1 MKKILIIS
9 LFYLQTISIL
19 SQAWVEQSP
28 PVGTPELYS
37 AFAFSRD
44 IAWVS
49 GAQGTVL
56 CTSTGGAT
64 WVPRASALF
73 LSTTVYGIYASSQDT
88 AYCVCT
94 ITGAGKVFKTT
105 NAGITWI
112 QKFTR
117 PGTTLKDI
125 EFVNNQTG
133 YIYGNPTGGKW
144 FIMRTTD
151 ATATWDSINVTRPT
165 SFDVDDLA
173 WPNALHVKQIS
184 VGGPITIWFG
194 TNAAAIMR
202 STNSG
207 AFWTSNATQSS
218 NVYAI
223 TFVNDQLGF
232 AGGQVPYK
240 TINGGVNWVVQ
251 GTYPNSGDF
260 FSFTNSSGYLFY
272 SSGDKICYS
281 TNGGTSFSVQY
292 SQPNQEFY
300 NHLSFV
306 TVPNDEPM
314 SFLTGWGV
322 TDNGSISHYTETI
335 GISPI
340 GSVIPQ
346 DFSLKQ
352 NYPNP
357 FNPVTFIEFDLPEKG
372 NVSLKIYNVSGELI
386 KTLFAGLLNAGSFKA
401 DFDASELSS
410 GAYFYRLETK
420 GHAESRKMILIK

>member
-1 MKKILIIS
+1 MKKITVIS
-9 LFYLQTISIL
+9 LFCLHSLGIWGQT
-19 SQAWVEQSP
+19 WEEQSP

-37 AFAFSRD
+37 VFAFSRD

-56 CTSTGGAT
+56 CTSTGGLT

-73 LSTTVYGIYASSQDT
+73 LSTTVYGIFATSQDT

-94 ITGAGKVFKTT
+94 ISGSGKVFKTT

-117 PGTTLKDI
+117 PSTTLKDI

-144 FIMRTTD
+144 FIMRTTN
-151 ATATWDSINVTRPT
+151 AASTWDSINVTRPA

-184 VGGPITIWFG
+184 VGGPIIIWFG

-207 AFWTSNATQSS
+207 AFWTTNSTQSS

-223 TFVNDQLGF
+223 TFINDQLGF
-232 AGGQVPYK
+232 AGGQIPYK
-240 TINGGVNWVVQ
+240 TVNGGVNWIVQ
-251 GTYPNSGDF
+251 GAYPNSGDF
-260 FSFTNSSGYLFY
+260 FSFVNSSGYIFY
-272 SSGDKICYS
+272 SSGDKICVS
-281 TNGGTSFSVQY
+281 TNSGTSFAVQY

-300 NHLSFV
+300 SHLSFV
-306 TVPNDEPM
+306 TVSNDQPV
-314 SFLTGWGV
+314 STLTGWGV
-322 TDNGSISHYTETI
+322 TDNGSISHYTASI
-335 GISPI
+335 GITPI
-340 GSVIPQ
+340 GTIIPK
-346 DFSLKQ
+346 DFSLRQ

-357 FNPVTFIEFDLPEKG
+357 FNPVTYIVFDLPKRG
-372 NVSLKIYNVSGELI
+372 YLSLKVYDVKGKLVRTLFSGE
-386 KTLFAGLLNAGSFKA
+386 LNAGSYKA
-401 DFDASELSS
+401 DFDASEFPS
-410 GAYFYRLETK
+410 AAFFYRLETDSYS
-420 GHAESRKMILIK
+420 ESRKMILIK